1 MNTLNESQI
10 ITLLPQDSVPELDV
24 VARQICGQTVFIG
37 WPHLVEARV
46 VAVANN
52 QLKYSLVI
60 NESSD
65 GVVKEDNAVTKVQ
78 LTTREVD
85 DWRASER
92 DIKNRYRLVQS
103 IAKSELPSCRFDELV
118 LLTLKS

>member
-24 VARQICGQTVFIG
+24 VARQICGHTVFIG

-103 IAKSELPSCRFDELV
+103 IAKSELPSCRFNELV